1 MSPVASDG
9 MPLAAPNGGAMLET
23 ILIVDDETEMADT
36 CARVLG
42 ALGFKCLVAY
52 DSAKALALIDSEEP
66 ALVISDIS
74 LPASDGF
81 EIARYVHRKSPEIPV
96 VLMTAY
102 HTPDIGRIAL
112 AAGAAA
118 YLRKPFPN
126 AELVST
132 VKSLL
137 DGVG

>member
-1 MSPVASDG
+1 MSSEA
-9 MPLAAPNGGAMLET
+9 

-36 CARVLG
+36 CARVLR
-42 ALGFKCLVAY
+42 AFGFKCLVAY
-52 DSAKALALIDSEEP
+52 DSAKAFALIDSEGP
-66 ALVISDIS
+66 ALIVSDIT
-74 LPASDGF
+74 LLTSDGL
-81 EIARYVHRKSPEIPV
+81 EIVRYAHQKSPEIPV

-102 HTPDIGRIAL
+102 HTPDIARIAR

-126 AELVST
+126 AELIAT

-137 DGVG
+137 DGDGKD

>member
-1 MSPVASDG
+1 
-9 MPLAAPNGGAMLET
+9 MPET

-36 CARVLG
+36 CARVLRG
-42 ALGFKCLVAY
+42 YGFVCLVAY
-52 DSAKALALIDSEEP
+52 DSAKAFALIDSERP
-66 ALVISDIS
+66 ALVVSDIT
-74 LPASDGF
+74 LPISDGF
-81 EIARYVHRKSPEIPV
+81 EIARHARQKSPEIPV

-102 HTPDIGRIAL
+102 HTPDIARDAQ

-126 AELVST
+126 TDLVAT

-137 DGVG
+137 GGDGKI